1 VVLFIAF
8 FTWCALLL
16 IRRLSWPKRFLIFLG
31 VLAGAIPLCAWTV
44 EPPAVVV
51 QGKERQMIASGE
63 ASYSLWAPLP
73 YSPDDRL
80 HDKPELTHPLEPSWT
95 HPLGTDRY
103 GADVLS
109 KLIHACRIALAVGF
123 IAESLSIVLG
133 VTIGALMGY
142 FAGWV
147 DLLGL
152 RLVEIFNAI
161 PRLFLILAFVAAFPQ
176 RNIYLIMVIVGL
188 TGWPGYAYFVR
199 AEFLRLRNTDYVQA
213 AIATSAPLGAILFR
227 HMLPNGMAPVLVQAG
242 FGVAEAILYESVLS
256 FLGLGAVDQASWGE
270 LLDQAVSPGGGFY
283 WWIASFPGLAIFFT
297 VFAFNLVGDSLRDA
311 IDPHIE
317 DYENV

>member
-1 VVLFIAF
+1 MADRKRLVVLGLAIALAVVGARTADIAF
-8 FTWCALLL
+8 AVIAVSILYGLWSVVLRL
-16 IRRLSWPKRFLIFLG
+16 IVPRSRYLGGIAVSILS
-31 VLAGAIPLCAWTV
+31 VLP
-44 EPPAVVV
+44 
-51 QGKERQMIASGE
+51 
-63 ASYSLWAPLP
+63 
-73 YSPDDRL
+73 
-80 HDKPELTHPLEPSWT
+80 
-95 HPLGTDRY
+95 
-103 GADVLS
+103 
-109 KLIHACRIALAVGF
+109 LAVGF

-256 FLGLGAVDQASWGE
+256 FLGVGLVEMESWGK
-270 LLDQAVSPGGGFY
+270 LLSDALGVGGAFY
-283 WWIASFPGLAIFFT
+283 WWIALYPGLAIFLT
-297 VFAFNLVGDSLRDA
+297 VFAYVLVGEGMRDA
-311 IDPHIE
+311 LDPKTAE
-317 DYENV
+317 EG